1 MRRLTKFVVA
11 SVVVAAIGLFLL
23 LNLGH
28 QAELWLITE
37 FETSTVALFG
47 VGLFTGAAL
56 VFLAGLWRH
65 LRKDAGRSLARNAR
79 NSALDEDL

>member
-11 SVVVAAIGLFLL
+11 LLVVAAIGLFLL

-47 VGLFTGAAL
+47 LGLFTGAAL
-56 VFLAGLWRH
+56 VFLAGLWSH
-65 LRKDAGRSLARNAR
+65 LRKDAGRTLARNAR